1 MNDKNFINFHILISH
16 SPSCLNRDDMNM
28 QKSAIFGGKRRV
40 RISSQSLKR
49 AMRKSD
55 YYLDNLGSPSVRSRE
70 LGRLTDYFLE
80 KLQGEFSED
89 AIKKAVLLFVQAKSK
104 DEADEDADG
113 ETETAT
119 PEKEGK
125 NTLAVAPWCIDEIR
139 LLCPAVQEVLS
150 QGLTEE
156 ELKKVQADQAK
167 DKQKKTTLEQKK
179 DVVLVKK
186 IQKTLK
192 EKAIVINTAFNS
204 AVDIALS
211 GRMATSGLMSSID
224 GALAVAHAITTHAVD
239 ADIDWFTAVDDLLD
253 DAGEVGA
260 AHLNTQEFSAGVFYR
275 YASLNLKQLQMN
287 LGLIPDMNSP
297 ETQESRGRA
306 LEIARHVLHLLATV
320 VPSAKQQTFAA
331 HNLADFALVSFSDI
345 PVSLANAFEA
355 PVKEKSGGFLAPS
368 IAGLATYWQTIHKG
382 YGLDEIAA
390 YFALRDVPNAVGLLP
405 KESLQGL
412 EEWIAGNGK
421 A

>member
-1 MNDKNFINFHILISH
+1 MGGIVYRNRPILA
-16 SPSCLNRDDMNM
+16 N
-28 QKSAIFGGKRRV
+28 A
-40 RISSQSLKR
+40 
-49 AMRKSD
+49 
-55 YYLDNLGSPSVRSRE
+55 
-70 LGRLTDYFLE
+70 
-80 KLQGEFSED
+80 
-89 AIKKAVLLFVQAKSK
+89 
-104 DEADEDADG
+104 
-113 ETETAT
+113 TE
-119 PEKEGK
+119 P
-125 NTLAVAPWCIDEIR
+125 
-139 LLCPAVQEVLS
+139 
-150 QGLTEE
+150 
-156 ELKKVQADQAK
+156 
-167 DKQKKTTLEQKK
+167 
-179 DVVLVKK
+179 
-186 IQKTLK
+186 
-192 EKAIVINTAFNS
+192 TAFNS

-239 ADIDWFTAVDDLLD
+239 ADIDWFTAVDDLID

-275 YASLNLKQLQMN
+275 YASLNLRQLQDN
-287 LGLIPDMNSP
+287 LGGA
-297 ETQESRGRA
+297 SRERA
-306 LEIARHVLHLLATV
+306 LEIASHVLHLLATI

-331 HNLADFALVSFSDI
+331 HNLADYALVSFSDI

-390 YFALRDVPNAVGLLP
+390 YFALRDAPNAEGLLT

-412 EEWIAGNGK
+412 EAWVANNGG

>member
-1 MNDKNFINFHILISH
+1 MNKKNFINFHILISH

-49 AMRKSD
+49 AMRKSE
-55 YYLDNLGSPSVRSRE
+55 YYQSQLGSPSVRSRE

-80 KLQGEFSED
+80 KLQGEFLEE
-89 AIKKAVLLFVQAKSK
+89 AVKKAVLLFVQAKSK
-104 DEADEDADG
+104 EEAEEEPDG
-113 ETETAT
+113 ETENAA

-125 NTLAVAPWCIDEIR
+125 NTLAVAPWCVDEIR
-139 LLCPAVQEVLS
+139 LLCPSVQEVLS

-179 DVVLVKK
+179 DAVLVKK
-186 IQKTLK
+186 IQKALK

-239 ADIDWFTAVDDLLD
+239 ADIDWFTAVDDLID

-275 YASLNLKQLQMN
+275 YASLNLRQLQDN
-287 LGLIPDMNSP
+287 LGGA
-297 ETQESRGRA
+297 SRERA
-306 LEIARHVLHLLATV
+306 LEIASHVLHLLATI
-320 VPSAKQQTFAA
+320 VPTAKQQTFAA
-331 HNLADFALVSFSDI
+331 HNLADYALVSFSDI

-390 YFALRDVPNAVGLLP
+390 YFALHDAPNAEGLLTQ
-405 KESLQGL
+405 ESLQGL
-412 EEWIAGNGK
+412 QAWISNNGG

>member
-1 MNDKNFINFHILISH
+1 MTDKNFINFHILISH

-49 AMRKSD
+49 AMRKSE
-55 YYLDNLGSPSVRSRE
+55 YYQSHLGSPSVRSRE

-80 KLQGEFSED
+80 KLQGEFAEE

-104 DEADEDADG
+104 DETDEEADG

-125 NTLAVAPWCIDEIR
+125 NTLAVAPWCVEEIR
-139 LLCPAVQEVLS
+139 LLCPAVQEIIR
-150 QGLTEE
+150 QGLTEDE
-156 ELKKVQADQAK
+156 KKKVQEKHAK
-167 DKQKKTTLEQKK
+167 DKKKKSTLEQKI
-179 DVVLVKK
+179 DDVLVGK
-186 IQKTLK
+186 IQKALK
-192 EKAIVINTAFNS
+192 EKAIAINTAFNS

-275 YASLNLKQLQMN
+275 YASLNLRQLQVN
-287 LGLIPDMNSP
+287 LG
-297 ETQESRGRA
+297 EASRERA
-306 LEIARHVLHLLATV
+306 LEIASHVLHLLATV

-355 PVKEKSGGFLAPS
+355 PIREKAGGFLVPS
-368 IAGLATYWQTIHKG
+368 IAELADYWQKSHNA
-382 YGLDEIAA
+382 YGLDETAA
-390 YFALRDVPNAVGLLP
+390 YFSLREAPKAEGLQAV
-405 KESLQGL
+405 ESLRGL
-412 EEWIAGNGK
+412 EAWIASNGK